1 MYVLLLVALAFAVLC
16 DVYDVTETEKG
27 IKAGLG
33 VEANTFWVG
42 TDKPS
47 ATALYLR
54 DGAIIALS
62 ALIPILALIFHT
74 TPLFLAGLGGP
85 IVAGIL
91 HLKGGRQW
99 AALLAGKKPTASEE
113 IAPGSN

>member
-1 MYVLLLVALAFAVLC
+1 MNYLFLALAVAFAFGC
-16 DVYDVTETEKG
+16 DIYDVTETEKG

-54 DGAIIALS
+54 DGAVIALS
-62 ALIPILALIFHT
+62 ALGSILALVLHV
-74 TPLFLAGLGGP
+74 TPLFFAGLVGP
-85 IVAGIL
+85 VIAGIL
-91 HLKGGRQW
+91 HLKGGREW
-99 AALLAGKKPTASEE
+99 ALLLAGQKPTTSEK
-113 IAPGSN
+113 SRS